1 MSSASDDSSGGPD
14 TKRSLLEEVQ
24 DLLET
29 EIAERKRVEE
39 MQRAGEAR
47 LRTLTSQL
55 SLAEE
60 RERRQIAAELH
71 DNVGQILAMMKMT
84 LVRLERMEISGEV
97 AETVQKLKDLC
108 EQAIGGTRF
117 LISEL
122 SPPVLYELGFE
133 SAISWLA
140 EKHEEKHGIRVEIE
154 DDKAPKPLSDDV
166 RVFLFQAVRELLMNT
181 AKHARVGEA
190 KISLRRDREGI
201 RITVA
206 DWGRGFDTSE
216 LKKSGGFGLY
226 NIGERLNT
234 VGGSFSV
241 ESEPGRGTR
250 VVLLAPLKSDG
261 HLDR

>member
-1 MSSASDDSSGGPD
+1 MTDTSDDSSGGPD
-14 TKRSLLEEVQ
+14 GKKSRLEEVHE
-24 DLLET
+24 LLET
-29 EIAERKRVEE
+29 EITERKRVEE
-39 MQRAGEAR
+39 MQRASEAR

-97 AETVQKLKDLC
+97 AETVQKLKGLC
-108 EQAIGGTRF
+108 EEAIGGTRF

-133 SAISWLA
+133 AAVSWLA
-140 EKHEEKHGIRVEIE
+140 EKHEEKHGVRVVI
-154 DDKAPKPLSDDV
+154 DDDSQSKPLSNDV
-166 RVFLFQAVRELLMNT
+166 RVFLFQAVRELLMNA
-181 AKHARVGEA
+181 AKHAQVDQV
-190 KISLRRDREGI
+190 KISLERGREGI

-206 DWGRGFDTSE
+206 DQGRGFDTSE

-250 VVLLAPLKSDG
+250 VILLAPLKSD
-261 HLDR
+261 

>member
-1 MSSASDDSSGGPD
+1 MSNTPDDNSGHSAG
-14 TKRSLLEEVQ
+14 KRSRLEEVHE
-24 DLLET
+24 LLET
-29 EIAERKRVEE
+29 EMAERRRVEE
-39 MQRAGEAR
+39 MQRASEAR

-71 DNVGQILAMMKMT
+71 DHVGQILAMMKMT

-97 AETVQKLKDLC
+97 VESVQKLKDLC
-108 EQAIGGTRF
+108 QQAIGGIRF

-133 SAISWLA
+133 AAISWLA

-154 DDKAPKPLSDDV
+154 DDNTTKPLSDDV

-181 AKHARVGEA
+181 AKHTQVDEVR
-190 KISLRRDREGI
+190 ISLERERDSI

-206 DWGRGFDTSE
+206 DEGRGFDTSE
-216 LKKSGGFGLY
+216 LKRSGGFGLY
-226 NIGERLNT
+226 NIGERLST
-234 VGGSFSV
+234 VGGSFQVISD
-241 ESEPGRGTR
+241 PGRGTQ
-250 VVLLAPLKSDG
+250 VTLLAPLKD
-261 HLDR
+261 D

>member
-1 MSSASDDSSGGPD
+1 MSNTSDDNSGEPAGA
-14 TKRSLLEEVQ
+14 TSRLEEVH

-71 DNVGQILAMMKMT
+71 DHVGQVLAMMKMT
-84 LVRLERMEISGEV
+84 LVRTERMEITGEV
-97 AETVQKLKDLC
+97 AESVQKLKDLC
-108 EQAIGGTRF
+108 QQAIGGIRF

-133 SAISWLA
+133 AAISWLA
-140 EKHEEKHGIRVEIE
+140 EKHEEKHGVRVEIE
-154 DDKAPKPLSDDV
+154 DDHAPKPLSNDV

-181 AKHARVGEA
+181 AKHAQVDEV
-190 KISLRRDREGI
+190 KISLERERDRI

-206 DWGRGFDTSE
+206 DEGRGFDTSE
-216 LKKSGGFGLY
+216 LKRSGGFGLY
-226 NIGERLNT
+226 NIGERLST
-234 VGGSFSV
+234 VGGSLQMS
-241 ESEPGRGTR
+241 SEPGRGTQ
-250 VVLLAPLKSDG
+250 VTLLAPLKD
-261 HLDR
+261 D